1 MEGMTM
7 EKRIAVIGAGS
18 FGTALAKLLTD
29 KGYDV
34 SLWGRRKSQVELMI
48 DTRENPHY
56 LPGINLPEQLK
67 ITDNLTECLS
77 DCSLQKNS

>member
-56 LPGINLPEQLK
+56 LPGI
-67 ITDNLTECLS
+67 CLS
-77 DCSLQKNS
+77 S